1 MCPRAICGVVWRRH
15 CTGGSELGGFWLN
28 EGGLKLSEDRRRP
41 RAANGGLVLEAAKN
55 VLGDEYTDDR
65 LPIEYITD
73 PAVKNELKRFGF
85 THALLFSKRG
95 RPRGFEL

>member
-1 MCPRAICGVVWRRH
+1 M
-15 CTGGSELGGFWLN
+15 
-28 EGGLKLSEDRRRP
+28 SEDRKRQ

-65 LPIEYITD
+65 LPIEYIKN
-73 PAVKNELKRFGF
+73 PAVREELKRFGF